1 VMTQACVRLHPW
13 HCPARLTFVSHRLHY
28 AMRVQMTEVYRD
40 WINSL
45 KDRLGRAR
53 VQVRVDRLVHGNP
66 GQHRVLTEGVCELKV
81 DFGPG
86 YRVYY
91 TERAGVLIVLLAGGD
106 KSSQEQD
113 IKTAISLAKGL

>member
-1 VMTQACVRLHPW
+1 
-13 HCPARLTFVSHRLHY
+13 
-28 AMRVQMTEVYRD
+28 MRVQVTEVYRD

-45 KDRLGRAR
+45 KDRAGRAR

-66 GQHRVLTEGVCELKV
+66 GQHRVLTNGICKLKI

-91 TERAGVLIVLLAGGD
+91 TERGGDLIVLLAGGD
-106 KSSQEQD
+106 KSTQSED
-113 IKTAISLAKGL
+113 IKAAIALARNL

>member
-1 VMTQACVRLHPW
+1 MV
-13 HCPARLTFVSHRLHY
+13 
-28 AMRVQMTEVYRD
+28 MRVQMTEVYRD

-45 KDRLGRAR
+45 KDRAGRAR

-106 KSSQEQD
+106 KASQQQD
-113 IKTAISLAKGL
+113 IKTAISLAKRL

>member
-1 VMTQACVRLHPW
+1 MPVR
-13 HCPARLTFVSHRLHY
+13 V
-28 AMRVQMTEVYRD
+28 TEVYRD

-45 KDRLGRAR
+45 KDLAGRAR

-66 GQHRVLTEGVCELKV
+66 GKHRVLTDGVCELKI

-91 TERAGVLIVLLAGGD
+91 TERGGDLVVLLAGGV
-106 KSSQEQD
+106 KSTQAQD
-113 IKTAISLAKGL
+113 IKTAIALAKNL